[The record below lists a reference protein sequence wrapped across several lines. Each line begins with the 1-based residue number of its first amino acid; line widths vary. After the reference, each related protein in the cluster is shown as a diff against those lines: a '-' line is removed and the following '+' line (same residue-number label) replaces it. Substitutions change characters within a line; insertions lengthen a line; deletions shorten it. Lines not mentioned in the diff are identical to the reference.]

1 MIDEYQFFYN
11 MGINL
16 DEVYVNELIDEDDPY
31 YDDNSFADSVEA
43 YDP

>member
-1 MIDEYQFFYN
+1 MIDEYQFFYS

-16 DEVYVNELIDEDDPY
+16 DETYASELIDDDYY
-31 YDDNSFADSVEA
+31 YDDNSFGDFVEA